1 MSRCWAPSC
10 WPSSQPSRAARRVT
24 IRQAVLADVPV
35 CTAIYNYYVE
45 VGVSTFDE
53 QPRSAVQGLEWYSAH
68 RDPRY
73 PLIVWELG
81 EDLLGFGTLSRW
93 SKKSGY
99 DRSVE
104 VSVFVSPGHLG
115 QGGGR
120 LLLSRLIAMAEE
132 AGHHVLLGRIEASN
146 KDSLILFQRS
156 GFTPVGVLREVGFK
170 QERWLDVLILERILK
185 NLNRSL
191 NARACSRVS
200 RTRRNPSVT

>member
-1 MSRCWAPSC
+1 MNDLVIREASC
-10 WPSSQPSRAARRVT
+10 
-24 IRQAVLADVPV
+24 ADVERL
-35 CTAIYNYYVE
+35 TAIYNYYVE
-45 VGVSTFDE
+45 AGVSTFDE
-53 QPRSAVQGLEWYSAH
+53 QPRSALQGLDWYAGH
-68 RDPRY
+68 RDSRY

-99 DRSVE
+99 DRSAE

-146 KDSLILFQRS
+146 KDSLMLFQRS

-170 QERWLDVLILERILK
+170 QARWLDVLILERILK
-185 NLNRSL
+185 N
-191 NARACSRVS
+191 
-200 RTRRNPSVT
+200 